1 MTLGEILSILVG
13 GLVVGALGR
22 LSVPGRDPMPL
33 WLTVLIGIVGSIAGG
48 LVAISLGWGV
58 GGIFVLSVL
67 AATFIVIAF
76 RLFVFKRPL
85 TGPGA
90 RG

>member
-13 GLVVGALGR
+13 GLVVVAHGADR
-22 LSVPGRDPMPL
+22 
-33 WLTVLIGIVGSIAGG
+33 IVGSIVGG
-48 LVAISLGWGV
+48 MVAISLGWGV
-58 GGIFVLSVL
+58 GGVFVLSVL
-67 AATFIVIAF
+67 AATLIVIAF
-76 RLFVFKRPL
+76 RLFVFRRPL